1 MQDSAVK
8 EELQFSGK
16 VKGGLI
22 EPQKLGEQKIASE
35 ADLTSKNK
43 EPNMVQKTKPSSTVK
58 PTSSSKKTRKRGGRR
73 KTGSSKQRRKATC

>member
-16 VKGGLI
+16 V
-22 EPQKLGEQKIASE
+22 QKLGEQKITSE

-43 EPNMVQKTKPSSTVK
+43 EPNMVQKTKP
-58 PTSSSKKTRKRGGRR
+58 TSSPKKTRKRGGRR
-73 KTGSSKQRRKATC
+73 KTGSSKQRRKATG